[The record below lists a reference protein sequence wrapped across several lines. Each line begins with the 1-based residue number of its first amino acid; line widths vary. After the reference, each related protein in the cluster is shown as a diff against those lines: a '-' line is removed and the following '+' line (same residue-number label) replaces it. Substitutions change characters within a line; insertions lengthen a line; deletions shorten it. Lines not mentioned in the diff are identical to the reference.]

1 MSYNEGLA
9 QVGDKVHWW
18 GRAQKC
24 EYTMSVE
31 SRSCPILTG
40 DVFKRILTSMMEFFG
55 KIAKDYYYYGVY
67 FEKLLN
73 V

>member
-1 MSYNEGLA
+1 MVIKSTGGGGL
-9 QVGDKVHWW
+9 K
-18 GRAQKC
+18 
-24 EYTMSVE
+24 SVNTPCQWNP
-31 SRSCPILTG
+31 SHVPLLTG